1 MYETAYGM
9 GFNICVT
16 LLRYFV
22 QERFFY
28 VGVLYQDPVTYVTAD
43 VLQKVDTH
51 MPLHEPG
58 NPCV

>member
-16 LLRYFV
+16 LLRYFI

-43 VLQKVDTH
+43 VLQK
-51 MPLHEPG
+51 
-58 NPCV
+58 